1 MKLRARRLA
10 RCHELTYIEGVRC
23 LLAFVALAL
32 TACPPP
38 PPANPPPQQGYN
50 QPYPQQPYPYPPQ
63 PQNQPQPPQNQPQLP
78 PQTPPQNPPQNQP
91 VATPLLAPLFG
102 ALMWQAEARA
112 ILAELISH
120 LDPTFA
126 ARVRGIPMAFDPD
139 VTEINAFAGCD
150 DSGSAFMAGTE
161 GLLEAVDAIA
171 QTQATD
177 ELYGTQTYEAYL
189 QVIIPRILKADDK
202 LGPALP
208 LGSIPAQYTL
218 VPQRLSRAHEI
229 WDDVIAFTFGH
240 ELAHHYLGHTGCA
253 VGQSQGP
260 SPAAIGRLASQ
271 VIPLL
276 NQPNEVA
283 ADNYGLIDVLDTGRA
298 RRPAFQWS
306 ERGALTLLQ
315 FFDRLERASG
325 QAYVAFL
332 LSHPNSVFRMTIVRG
347 AAAVWHLQHP

>member
-1 MKLRARRLA
+1 
-10 RCHELTYIEGVRC
+10 
-23 LLAFVALAL
+23 
-32 TACPPP
+32 
-38 PPANPPPQQGYN
+38 
-50 QPYPQQPYPYPPQ
+50 
-63 PQNQPQPPQNQPQLP
+63 
-78 PQTPPQNPPQNQP
+78 
-91 VATPLLAPLFG
+91 
-102 ALMWQAEARA
+102 MWQAEARA

-120 LDPTFA
+120 LDPNYA
-126 ARVRGIPMAFDPD
+126 ARIRGIPMVFDPD
-139 VTEINAFAGCD
+139 VTEVNAFAGCD

-189 QVIIPRILKADDK
+189 QVVIPRMLNPDDK
-202 LGPALP
+202 IGPALP
-208 LGSIPAQYTL
+208 PGIIPVQYTL
-218 VPQRLSRAHEI
+218 IPQRLSRAHEI

-260 SPAAIGRLASQ
+260 SPAALGRLATRI
-271 VIPLL
+271 IPLL

-283 ADNYGLIDVLDTGRA
+283 ADNYGVIDVLDTGRA

-306 ERGALTLLQ
+306 ERGGLTLLK

-325 QAYVAFL
+325 QVYVAFL
-332 LSHPNSVFRMTIVRG
+332 LSHPNSTFRMTIVQG
-347 AAAVWHLQHP
+347 SASLWHLQHP